1 MKINKEIRQLSR
13 EMLRASFTDG
23 QIDRGKIRSLVQSL
37 IAKKPR
43 RYLDILQY
51 YKRLVRLEIAKRHA
65 RIESSTQI
73 SPETSAR
80 IVENLKKTRG
90 RDLTTEFVI
99 NPELLGGVRI
109 RVGSDVW
116 DGSVRDRL
124 ERLQKQL

>member
-23 QIDRGKIRSLVQSL
+23 QIDRGKITSLMQSL

-43 RYLDILQY
+43 RYLNILQY
-51 YKRLVRLEIAKRHA
+51 YKRLVRLEIEKRHA
-65 RIESSTQI
+65 RIESSTQV

-80 IVENLKKTRG
+80 IVENLKKKRG
-90 RDLTTEFVI
+90 RDLTTEFVV

>member
-1 MKINKEIRQLSR
+1 MKINKKIGQLSR

-23 QIDRGKIRSLVQSL
+23 QIDRGKITSLVQSL

-109 RVGSDVW
+109 RMGSDVW

>member
-1 MKINKEIRQLSR
+1 MKINKEIRQPSR

-23 QIDRGKIRSLVQSL
+23 QIDRGKITSLVQSL

-51 YKRLVRLEIAKRHA
+51 YKRLVRLEIEKRHA
-65 RIESSTQI
+65 RIESSTQV

-80 IVENLKKTRG
+80 IVENLEKKRG
-90 RDLTTEFVI
+90 RDLTTEFVV

-109 RVGSDVW
+109 REGSDVW

>member
-13 EMLRASFTDG
+13 GMLRASFTDG
-23 QIDRGKIRSLVQSL
+23 QIDRGKIMSLVQSL

-51 YKRLVRLEIAKRHA
+51 YKRLVRLEIEKRHA
-65 RIESSTQI
+65 RVESSTEVD
-73 SPETSAR
+73 PETSAR
-80 IVENLKKTRG
+80 IVENLKKKRE
-90 RDLTTEFVI
+90 RDLTTEFVV

-116 DGSVRDRL
+116 DGSVRNRL

>member
-23 QIDRGKIRSLVQSL
+23 QIDRGKITSLVQSL

-51 YKRLVRLEIAKRHA
+51 YKRLVRLEIEKRHA
-65 RIESSTQI
+65 RIESSTQV

-80 IVENLKKTRG
+80 IVENLEKKRG
-90 RDLTTEFVI
+90 RDLTTEFVV

-109 RVGSDVW
+109 REGSDVW

-124 ERLQKQL
+124 ERLQKHL

>member
-1 MKINKEIRQLSR
+1 MKVNKEIGRLSR

-23 QIDRGKIRSLVQSL
+23 QIDRGKITSLLQSL

-51 YKRLVRLEIAKRHA
+51 YKRLVRLEIEKRHA
-65 RIESSTQI
+65 RIESSTEL

-80 IVENLKKTRG
+80 IVENLKKKRG
-90 RDLTTEFVI
+90 RDLTTEFVV
-99 NPELLGGVRI
+99 NPELLGGIRI

>member
-1 MKINKEIRQLSR
+1 
-13 EMLRASFTDG
+13 
-23 QIDRGKIRSLVQSL
+23 VQSL

-51 YKRLVRLEIAKRHA
+51 YKRLVRLEIEKRHA
-65 RIESSTQI
+65 RIESSTQV

-90 RDLTTEFVI
+90 RDLTTEFVL